1 MAEAN
6 DNVLSSDKPLANP
19 EADRLGYGPFAKRL
33 AESLLAMAP
42 PDGFVIALYG
52 SWGSGKTTVVNFIVH
67 YLDDRPEDRR
77 PIIVH
82 FNPWW
87 FSGRENLIRAFFDQL
102 QAALTGRLKS
112 GWRRTRRHLAQF
124 AGLVSEAPIPYASA
138 GKVAKRV
145 IEPRQP
151 DIYELKR
158 SIAATLRQQDK
169 RIVIVIDDI
178 DRLTSEEIR
187 QLFRVIKAV
196 ADFPNVLYLLA
207 FDREM
212 VIKALTEK
220 QDLPGDQ
227 YLEKIVQVP
236 VDLPLPDR
244 LSLQNMV
251 FDHLTPVL
259 QGTPDE
265 LFDQNYWRDVY
276 LGGID
281 PFITTPRDVVRLV
294 NAFRVTYSHSEVAGE
309 VNAVDFIG
317 LETLRVFHPAAYDRI
332 RRNREQFEGGDESL
346 GETEV
351 ESLRRFH
358 EEWLDEL
365 EISRETREQIKR
377 LLALLY
383 PKLRM
388 IWEGTDGINGINV
401 G

>member
-6 DNVLSSDKPLANP
+6 DTVLSSDKPLAKP
-19 EADRLGYGPFAKRL
+19 KDDRLAYSPFAERL

-42 PDGFVIALYG
+42 ADGFVVALYG
-52 SWGSGKTTVVNFIVH
+52 AWGSGKTTIVNFIVH
-67 YLDDRPEDRR
+67 YLENGPEGDQ

-112 GWRRTRRHLAQF
+112 GWDQTRENLAQF
-124 AGLVSEAPIPYASA
+124 AGLVSEAPIPYAST
-138 GKVAKRV
+138 GKIFKRF
-145 IEPRQP
+145 IAPKQP
-151 DIYELKR
+151 DTNALKQ
-158 SIAATLRQQDK
+158 SIAEKLQKQGK
-169 RIVIVIDDI
+169 HIVIVIDEI
-178 DRLTSEEIR
+178 DRLTPEEIR

-212 VIKALTEK
+212 VVKALTEK

-236 VDLPLPDR
+236 IDLPLPDR
-244 LSLQNMV
+244 TALQAML
-251 FDHLTPVL
+251 FERLDTIFRDTPE
-259 QGTPDE
+259 E
-265 LFDQNYWRDVY
+265 LLVQNYWREVY

-294 NAFRVTYSHSEVAGE
+294 NAFRITYSHPDVSGE

-317 LETLRVFHPAAYDRI
+317 LETLRVFHPAVYDRV
-332 RRNREQFEGGDESL
+332 RRNREQFEGSDESL
-346 GETEV
+346 GETDIAN
-351 ESLRRFH
+351 LQRFH
-358 EEWLDEL
+358 EGWLGEL
-365 EISRETREQIKR
+365 KLTGATSEQIKR

-383 PKLRM
+383 PKLQT
-388 IWEGTDGINGINV
+388 IWRNTDGINMG
-401 G
+401 

>member
-6 DNVLSSDKPLANP
+6 DNLLSSDKPLANP
-19 EADRLGYGPFAKRL
+19 EHDRLAYSPFAKRL

-42 PDGFVIALYG
+42 PDGFVVALNG
-52 SWGSGKTTVVNFIVH
+52 SWGSGKTTVVNFVVH
-67 YLDDRPEDRR
+67 YLEDRPEDEQ

-102 QAALTGRLKS
+102 QAALTGRLRS
-112 GWRRTRRHLAQF
+112 GWCQTRRHLAQF
-124 AGLVSEAPIPYASA
+124 AGLVSEAPIPYAST
-138 GKVAKRV
+138 GKVLKRV
-145 IEPRQP
+145 IEPKQP
-151 DIYELKR
+151 DTNALKQ
-158 SIAATLRQQDK
+158 SIAATLQKQDK

-178 DRLTSEEIR
+178 DRLTPEEIR

-196 ADFPNVLYLLA
+196 ADFPNVLYLLS
-207 FDREM
+207 FDRDM
-212 VIKALTEK
+212 VARSLTEK
-220 QDLPGDQ
+220 QDLPGDA

-244 LSLQNMV
+244 TSLQNML
-251 FDHLTPVL
+251 FEWLTPVL

-265 LFDQNYWRDVY
+265 LFDQYYWRDVY

-281 PFITTPRDVVRLV
+281 HFITTPRDVVRLV
-294 NAFRVTYSHSEVAGE
+294 NAFRMTYSHPEVSGE

-317 LETLRVFHPAAYDRI
+317 LETLRVFHPAVYDRI
-332 RRNREQFEGGDESL
+332 RRNREQFEGGDKSL
-346 GETEV
+346 EETDI
-351 ESLRRFH
+351 ESLRQFH

-365 EISRETREQIKR
+365 EFSGETREQLKR
-377 LLALLY
+377 LLVLLY

-388 IWEGTDGINGINV
+388 IWGNTDGINV

>member
-6 DNVLSSDKPLANP
+6 DNLLSSDKPLTKP
-19 EADRLGYGPFAKRL
+19 EDDRLAYSPFAQRL
-33 AESLLAMAP
+33 AESLLTMAP
-42 PDGFVIALYG
+42 PDGFVVALYG

-67 YLDDRPEDRR
+67 YLEDRPKDRR

-102 QAALTGRLKS
+102 QAALTGHLKS

-124 AGLVSEAPIPYASA
+124 AGLVSEAPIPYAST
-138 GKVAKRV
+138 GKVLKRV
-145 IEPRQP
+145 IEPKQP
-151 DIYELKR
+151 DINALKQ
-158 SIAATLRQQDK
+158 SIAETLRKQGK

-178 DRLTSEEIR
+178 DRLTPEEIR
-187 QLFRVIKAV
+187 QFFRVIKAV

-212 VIKALTEK
+212 VVKALTEK

-236 VDLPLPDR
+236 IDLPLPDR
-244 LSLQNMV
+244 S
-251 FDHLTPVL
+251 HLRDMLFSELDLVL
-259 QGTPDE
+259 QGTPAD
-265 LFDQNYWRDVY
+265 LFDQDYWREVY

-294 NAFRVTYSHSEVAGE
+294 NAFRVTYSHPDVSGE

-317 LETLRVFHPAAYDRI
+317 LETLRVFHPAVYDRV
-332 RRNREQFEGGDESL
+332 RRNREQFEGSDESL

-351 ESLRRFH
+351 ESLRRLH

-365 EISRETREQIKR
+365 ELSGATREQIKQ

-388 IWEGTDGINGINV
+388 IWEGTDGINV
-401 G
+401 D

>member
-1 MAEAN
+1 MAEAH
-6 DNVLSSDKPLANP
+6 DTVLSSDKPLANP
-19 EADRLGYGPFAKRL
+19 EHDRLAYSPFAERL

-42 PDGFVIALYG
+42 ADGFVVALYG

-67 YLDDRPEDRR
+67 YLEDRPEAKQ

-124 AGLVSEAPIPYASA
+124 AGLVSEAPIPYAST
-138 GKVAKRV
+138 GKIVKRV
-145 IEPRQP
+145 IEPKQP
-151 DIYELKR
+151 DVYELKQ
-158 SIAATLRQQDK
+158 SIAATLEKLDK

-178 DRLTSEEIR
+178 DRLTPEEIR

-236 VDLPLPDR
+236 IDLPLPDR
-244 LSLQNMV
+244 VSLQNMLLGE
-251 FDHLTPVL
+251 LTPIL

-265 LFDQNYWRDVY
+265 LFDQNYWREVY

-281 PFITTPRDVVRLV
+281 PFIATPRDVVRLV
-294 NAFRVTYSHSEVAGE
+294 NAFRITYSHPDISGE

-317 LETLRVFHPAAYDRI
+317 LETLRVFHSAVYDRV
-332 RRNREQFEGGDESL
+332 RRNREQFEGSDEPL

-351 ESLRRFH
+351 ENLRRFH
-358 EEWLDEL
+358 EGWLGEL
-365 EISRETREQIKR
+365 RLTGATREQIKR

-383 PKLRM
+383 PKLQT
-388 IWEGTDGINGINV
+388 IWRNTDGVNMG
-401 G
+401 

>member
-6 DNVLSSDKPLANP
+6 DKPLSSDKPLAKP
-19 EADRLGYGPFAKRL
+19 EDDRLAYSPFAERL
-33 AESLLAMAP
+33 AETLLTMAP
-42 PDGFVIALYG
+42 ADGFVVALYG

-67 YLDDRPEDRR
+67 YLENGPEDKQ

-112 GWRRTRRHLAQF
+112 GWDQTRRHIAQF
-124 AGLVSEAPIPYASA
+124 AGLVSEAPIPYAA
-138 GKVAKRV
+138 TGKIVKRV

-158 SIAATLRQQDK
+158 SIAGTLEKLDK
-169 RIVIVIDDI
+169 HIVIVIDDI

-207 FDREM
+207 FDRGI

-236 VDLPLPDR
+236 IDLPLPDR
-244 LSLQNMV
+244 TALQAML
-251 FDHLTPVL
+251 FERLDTIFRDTPE
-259 QGTPDE
+259 E
-265 LFDQNYWRDVY
+265 LFDRDYWREVF

-281 PFITTPRDVVRLV
+281 PFIATPRDVVRLV
-294 NAFRVTYSHSEVAGE
+294 NAFWITYSHPDVSGE
-309 VNAVDFIG
+309 VNAVDFIC
-317 LETLRVFHPAAYDRI
+317 LETLRVFHPAVYDRV
-332 RRNREQFEGGDESL
+332 RRNREQFEGSDESL

-351 ESLRRFH
+351 ENLRRFH
-358 EEWLDEL
+358 EGWIGEL
-365 EISRETREQIKR
+365 KLTGSTREQIQR

-383 PKLRM
+383 PKLQT
-388 IWEGTDGINGINV
+388 IWRNTDGVNMG
-401 G
+401 

>member
-6 DNVLSSDKPLANP
+6 DTLLSSDKPLTKP
-19 EADRLGYGPFAKRL
+19 KDDRLAYSPFAERL

-42 PDGFVIALYG
+42 PDGFVVALYG

-67 YLDDRPEDRR
+67 YLEDRPDDDQ

-102 QAALTGRLKS
+102 QAALTGHWKS
-112 GWRRTRRHLAQF
+112 GWRQARRHLAQF
-124 AGLVSEAPIPYASA
+124 AGLVSEAPVPYASTS
-138 GKVAKRV
+138 KVLKRV
-145 IEPRQP
+145 IEPKQP
-151 DIYELKR
+151 DTNALKQ
-158 SIAATLRQQDK
+158 SIAETLQKQDK

-178 DRLTSEEIR
+178 DRLTPEEIR

-207 FDREM
+207 FDREI
-212 VIKALTEK
+212 VAKALTEK

-236 VDLPLPDR
+236 IDLPLPDR
-244 LSLQNMV
+244 LSLQNML
-251 FDHLTPVL
+251 FGCLAPVL
-259 QGTPDE
+259 QDPPDE
-265 LFDQNYWRDVY
+265 LFDQNYWREVY
-276 LGGID
+276 FGGVD

-294 NAFRVTYSHSEVAGE
+294 NAFRMMYSHPDVSGG

-317 LETLRVFHPAAYDRI
+317 LETLRVFHPAAYDRV
-332 RRNREQFEGGDESL
+332 RRNREQFEGSDESL

-358 EEWLDEL
+358 EEWLGEL
-365 EISRETREQIKR
+365 KLSEKTKDHVKR
-377 LLALLY
+377 LLVLLY
-383 PKLRM
+383 PKLGT
-388 IWEGTDGINGINV
+388 IWGGHR
-401 G
+401 